1 MKIYIVLSIFLLS
14 NIQFSKADS
23 VCSLHTLKKELLEDI
38 EDNGALDCLRNIPAP
53 HNKKET
59 ELEKI

>member
-38 EDNGALDCLRNIPAP
+38 EDNGALDCLEISLFLII
-53 HNKKET
+53 KK
-59 ELEKI
+59 KQN